1 MKLKLI
7 AVAAGTMLLLTSLN
21 VGMAKAQADVFPV
34 LDGLEL
40 TQDQQTQLS
49 ELRQQVR
56 TEAEGIL
63 TSEQRDQLRTA
74 LVEQQGLRDAIANLD
89 LTEEQREQLRQTFQS
104 ARTEFSS
111 ILTPEQQQQLRS
123 NIRTRIQ
130 ER

>member
-7 AVAAGTMLLLTSLN
+7 TVAAGTMLLLTSLN